1 MAYEE
6 VISFCS
12 TLTVLFIVEER
23 YGKNSTVISVQC
35 KIVLDPTDCYRR
47 PTSSSADEQ
56 TQYAAQ
62 PSTDEIPDR
71 NTQDVFDSFWFLKAL
86 LLLECH
92 RRKSAVRHSKI

>member
-1 MAYEE
+1 MTYEE

-12 TLTVLFIVEER
+12 TATLLLIVEER
-23 YGKNSTVISVQC
+23 CGKNSTVISVQC

-62 PSTDEIPDR
+62 PSADEIPDR
-71 NTQDVFDSFWFLKAL
+71 NSQDDN
-86 LLLECH
+86 E
-92 RRKSAVRHSKI
+92 